1 LHGSRCFSDGDLN
14 LQGTTGSS
22 APMLVLVERRVLVQ
36 YVGPVSRKFFFY
48 PHLRANFGAA
58 VGISA

>member
-1 LHGSRCFSDGDLN
+1 
-14 LQGTTGSS
+14 
-22 APMLVLVERRVLVQ
+22 MLVLVERRVLVQ